1 MYAIK
6 CHVTLNNPMR
16 ILYFTRDY
24 TTHDRRFLAALA
36 HTGHQVYYLRL
47 EQRGQQLEDRPLPP
61 QVEIVHW
68 AGGQRPARWQDG
80 PRLLASLQ
88 RVIRKIKPDLVQA
101 GPIQTCALLVALAG
115 FRPLVS
121 VSWGSDLLRDA
132 GRNAWNRWATRYT
145 LARSSVLVGD
155 CNPVRQKAIAYG
167 MRDQRIV
174 TFPWGVD
181 LQHFSPDG
189 TSGAGRPPIFSTSP
203 STPGSEPF
211 TLLSTRGW
219 EPVYGVD
226 VIARG
231 FVLAAREHP
240 ELQLLMLAGGSQAGL
255 LRQIFQ
261 KGGVSGQ
268 VHFPGQVSQVEL
280 PHYYRN
286 ADLYLSASHSDGT
299 SISLL
304 EAMASGTPA
313 LVSDI
318 PGNREWV
325 QPGVQGWWF
334 PDGDAEGLAAGVLQA
349 IQQRANLAGMG
360 RAARRLAQEKADW
373 EKNFPQLLKAYEM
386 AVRLP
391 LVE

>member
-1 MYAIK
+1 
-6 CHVTLNNPMR
+6 MR

-36 HTGHQVYYLRL
+36 RTGHQVYYLRL
-47 EQRGQQLEDRPLPP
+47 ERRGHQLEDRPLPP

-68 AGGQRPARWQDG
+68 AGGQHPVRWQDG
-80 PRLLASLQ
+80 PRLLTDLK

-132 GRNAWNRWATRYT
+132 DRSAWNRWATRYT
-145 LARSSVLVGD
+145 LGRSAVLVGD
-155 CNPVRQKAIAYG
+155 CNPVRQKALVYG
-167 MRDQRIV
+167 MPDERIV

-189 TSGAGRPPIFSTSP
+189 TPGAERHAIFSNASP
-203 STPGSEPF
+203 STESAPF
-211 TLLSTRGW
+211 VLLSTRSW
-219 EPVYGVD
+219 EPVYGVE
-226 VIARG
+226 VIAKG
-231 FVLAAREHP
+231 FVQAARTHP
-240 ELQLLMLAGGSQAGL
+240 ELQLLMLGGGSQAGL
-255 LRQIFQ
+255 LRKIFNQ
-261 KGGVSGQ
+261 GGISGQ
-268 VHFPGQVSQVEL
+268 VHFPGQVGQAEL
-280 PHYYRN
+280 PHFYRS
-286 ADLYLSASHSDGT
+286 ADLYVSASHSDGT

-304 EAMASGTPA
+304 EAMACSTPA

-334 PDGDAEGLAAGVLQA
+334 PDGNADGLAAGILQA
-349 IQQRANLAGMG
+349 IQQRSRLAEMG
-360 RAARRLAQEKADW
+360 RAARRLAEEKADW
-373 EKNFPQLLKAYEM
+373 SKNFPQLLKAYEI
-386 AVRLP
+386 ATHHA
-391 LVE
+391 